1 MPFGTRFIAGT
12 LDIIMRNIGT
22 YICLILMTLLFSC
35 ESNTLTEK
43 EELVDFDSIGFVST
57 GGNYPSPIEF
67 AYLQYSRIKNGLIFN
82 DYFKFQ
88 NYLDFT
94 PEQKGILLLD
104 ILIASRNNDSVYVQS
119 SVSKLIEF
127 ETEDDQRA
135 VLNKLRSNQSGESIF
150 EILAEYLDLHYNLE
164 SDEITIS
171 RINNGMM
178 LEEIYI
184 NSQLYNSTM
193 DEKILEMVSDN
204 FEKIKYFNQASSDSV
219 GRKMFQLTDEPIIID
234 TEISVT
240 DSNKL
245 VTQIEFIENDK
256 IYELI
261 TRIKLLRNKLLRKD
275 NV

>member
-22 YICLILMTLLFSC
+22 YICLIMMTLLFSC